1 MDPVQH
7 EPPLRPQPGS
17 QIDPRDAV
25 GRARTTARAK
35 RELTDGN
42 NLLLNDPRRMGKT
55 VWLDLFCAD
64 AGVGLIAVK
73 IDYEGVQTTEEFLMR
88 TVQGLS
94 ALRSLPGKARDK
106 FRALFENIDISAP
119 LGPITIKPSVAARS
133 RTELLADTIRSV
145 DQHLDDGTALVI
157 AMDEVPIAIGN
168 VARVE
173 GADAAGLLLQTLR
186 ELRRRDSKLRW
197 IVCGSIGFHHILR
210 SCNTTEGAVNDL
222 VNLPLGPL
230 EADEASELARRLLLG
245 IERPGGEDVVDAMVE
260 HAGAIP
266 FLIHA
271 LAHRL
276 DDAGSGP
283 VEVGHVVG
291 AFMDLLDDRDESKAL
306 THLVTRLEP
315 FYGNR
320 ASAAETLL
328 DRVALEHSVATTDL
342 KPDADAALIDDL
354 IDDHY
359 LVEHRGVVTWRYEVL
374 RRIWVHRRRLS

>member
-1 MDPVQH
+1 MNAVQRDR
-7 EPPLRPQPGS
+7 PLRPQPGS
-17 QIDPRDAV
+17 QIDPRNAV
-25 GRARTTARAK
+25 GRAQVTERAQQ
-35 RELTDGN
+35 EIADGN

-55 VWLDLFCAD
+55 VWLDLFCASPGD
-64 AGVGLIAVK
+64 GLTAVK
-73 IDYEGVQTTEEFLMR
+73 VDYEGVHTTEEFLMR

-94 ALRSLPGKARDK
+94 AHRSLPSKARDK
-106 FRALFENIDISAP
+106 FRALFENLDLTGS
-119 LGPITIKPSVAARS
+119 LGPIQVRPSVTSRS
-133 RTELLADTIRSV
+133 RRDLLADVISSV
-145 DQHLDDGTALVI
+145 DDHLDDAMLVI

-168 VARVE
+168 VAKVE

-186 ELRRRDSKLRW
+186 ELRRRESKLRW

-245 IERPGGEDVVDAMVE
+245 IERPGGDEVVAAMVE
-260 HAGAIP
+260 RGGAIP

-283 VEVGHVVG
+283 VEVEHVAE
-291 AFMDLLDDRDESKAL
+291 AFDDLLDDRDESKAL

-315 FYGNR
+315 FYGDR
-320 ASAAETLL
+320 AGAAETLL
-328 DRVALEHSVATTDL
+328 DRVALEQPVAAASVAAGL
-342 KPDADAALIDDL
+342 LDDL

-359 LVEHRGVVTWRYEVL
+359 LIDRRGAVAWRYDVL
-374 RRIWVHRRRLS
+374 RRVWIHRRRLS